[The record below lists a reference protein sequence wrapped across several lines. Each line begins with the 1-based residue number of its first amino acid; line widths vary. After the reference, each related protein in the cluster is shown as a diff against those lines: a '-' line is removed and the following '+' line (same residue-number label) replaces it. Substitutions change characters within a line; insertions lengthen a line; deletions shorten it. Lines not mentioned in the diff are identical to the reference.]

1 MINFHERLLPTSA
14 GVELVS
20 SRTAHPTEPPRP
32 AGLAVNQWN
41 FTVYCL
47 FSASLR
53 ILNRNSLVNLAKQM
67 TGDEGH
73 LLGVCMGMKPEK
85 VGQIYRMYRHS
96 YSLATFYVLYE
107 WRGRRAQPELAD
119 RLIEGLYNID
129 RPDLANIV
137 AEVRK
142 KNRAILPS
150 DFDSPKS
157 TLHSTQRT
165 TQHRR
170 TTRR

>member
-1 MINFHERLLPTSA
+1 MYLSNCFA
-14 GVELVS
+14 
-20 SRTAHPTEPPRP
+20 
-32 AGLAVNQWN
+32 
-41 FTVYCL
+41 
-47 FSASLR
+47 ASLK
-53 ILNRNSLVNLAKQM
+53 ILNRNSLVSLAKQL

-119 RLIEGLYNID
+119 TLIDGLYSID
-129 RPDLANIV
+129 RPDLASIV
-137 AEVRK
+137 IEVRK
-142 KNRAILPS
+142 KNRGLVS
-150 DFDSPKS
+150 GDFESP
-157 TLHSTQRT
+157 HSTHHAANRSV
-165 TQHRR
+165 HRR